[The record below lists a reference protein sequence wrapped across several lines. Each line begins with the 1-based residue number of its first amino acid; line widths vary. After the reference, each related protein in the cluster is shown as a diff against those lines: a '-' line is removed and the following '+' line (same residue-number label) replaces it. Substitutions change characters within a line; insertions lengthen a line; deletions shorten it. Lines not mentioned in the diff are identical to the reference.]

1 MIHHPSEQELSA
13 HLDHE
18 LPDIESM
25 RIDAHAASCAAC
37 RETIARLSELD
48 RSLREH
54 RTHDPGDQYFEKF
67 ADRVE
72 TRIRAAGLA
81 GAQSQEDR
89 ELRIWNWLRTPS
101 GLSWI
106 GAAAAVVIGAGVAL
120 ITSRE
125 MQMQSLHRP
134 EWTDR
139 VTDARDNDDK
149 NAKPDESRGL
159 ARSDAQTPAPAAG
172 NESDQKALREV
183 NAKEE
188 AAKPQAA
195 YEVRRNAAGDEVP
208 VNPPRGF
215 AAPPQASSKDAAG
228 TSGAVYA
235 DKARR
240 AEPMGAGAPS
250 AAAPGAAAQAGA
262 NSPASASAPL
272 DAEKKSARTSNQGMT
287 TDELSS
293 TRTTRHC
300 GSIRDPRGGAIASAQ
315 VMVAETG
322 TSVSSAADG
331 AFCIDVPSA
340 GRTLVVMAVGY
351 EPLREPVEPGVQG
364 SLDLALH
371 PVAVLEG
378 GYAAQTAKL
387 SSSAAPSLAPAP
399 PSAGSR
405 ALKQAPGIPGM
416 ISDSVSAMMATAMRV
431 ETDAARAHS
440 ATQYEAAAVQWE
452 KVLRNVKRAPA
463 ENGIRFRVAQA
474 RYNAWIYDPAKARAD
489 AANASIRAYVASAPE
504 GAERDLG
511 QRWLEHL
518 SGASDKAGSH

>member
-13 HLDHE
+13 HLDHA

-25 RIDAHAASCAAC
+25 RIDAHAASCAVC
-37 RETIARLSELD
+37 RETLARLSALD
-48 RSLREH
+48 RSLREQ
-54 RTHDPGDQYFEKF
+54 RTHDPGNEYFETF

-89 ELRIWNWLRTPS
+89 ELKVWNWLRTPS

-125 MQMQSLHRP
+125 MQMQNLHRP
-134 EWTDR
+134 EWTDH
-139 VTDARDNDDK
+139 VTDARDSDDK
-149 NAKPDESRGL
+149 SGKPDESRSL
-159 ARSDAQTPAPAAG
+159 ARSDAPAPAPAAG
-172 NESDQKALREV
+172 GGNDQKALREL

-188 AAKPQAA
+188 AAKPQSA

-228 TSGAVYA
+228 TGGAVYA

-240 AEPMGAGAPS
+240 AEPMGAGAPGVS
-250 AAAPGAAAQAGA
+250 AQAGSNA
-262 NSPASASAPL
+262 PASAAAPL
-272 DAEKKSARTSNQGMT
+272 DAEKKSARASNQVGT

-293 TRTTRHC
+293 IRNTRHC
-300 GSIRDPRGGAIASAQ
+300 GSIRDPRGGAIANAQ

-331 AFCIDVPSA
+331 AFCIDVPPA

-351 EPLREPVEPGVQG
+351 EPRREPVEPGVQG
-364 SLDLALH
+364 NLDLALH

-378 GYAAQTAKL
+378 GYVTQTAKL
-387 SSSAAPSLAPAP
+387 SSGAAPSLAPAP
-399 PSAGSR
+399 PSAQSH

-452 KVLRNVKRAPA
+452 KVLRNVKGAPA

-474 RYNAWIYDPAKARAD
+474 RYNAWLNEPAKSRAD
-489 AANASIRAYVASAPE
+489 AANASILAYVARAPE
-504 GAERDLG
+504 GAERDLA

-518 SGASDKAGSH
+518 SGGSDRAGSH